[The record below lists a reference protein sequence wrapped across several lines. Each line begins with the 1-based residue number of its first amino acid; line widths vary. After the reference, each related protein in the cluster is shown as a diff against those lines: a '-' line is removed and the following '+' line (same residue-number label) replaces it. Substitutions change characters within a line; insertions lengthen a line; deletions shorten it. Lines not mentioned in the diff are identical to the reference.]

1 MKYPEKIELALR
13 PSKNSFIVSEDLSTN
28 RLDGEYDIYFY
39 ESDFSLPEEV
49 IAEKM
54 DKGDFQAEYFKSQI
68 TIKDGVID
76 KDSLMFAVRELLEDC
91 GWFNAYPIAFV
102 TALHDEGDMGYIVN
116 INETN

>member
-1 MKYPEKIELALR
+1 M
-13 PSKNSFIVSEDLSTN
+13 
-28 RLDGEYDIYFY
+28 
-39 ESDFSLPEEV
+39 
-49 IAEKM
+49 
-54 DKGDFQAEYFKSQI
+54 
-68 TIKDGVID
+68 ID